1 LSIRISEYSEI
12 LICRILA
19 YGNISSF
26 LNTNDNRLRP
36 GNANKNHYHWQML
49 SRIILIRACIMRI
62 VLIRILILIII
73 TFRIQNFLV
82 ARLGSSLVNFS
93 LCRQIL
99 KKVKIELAPGT
110 KKYFMR
116 PIRNR
121 NWQSAP
127 V

>member
-1 LSIRISEYSEI
+1 MEM
-12 LICRILA
+12 
-19 YGNISSF
+19 
-26 LNTNDNRLRP
+26 
-36 GNANKNHYHWQML
+36 Q
-49 SRIILIRACIMRI
+49 I
-62 VLIRILILIII
+62 VFIRILIIIII

-127 V
+127 GWYIKTVKGQKISPKQRKIKIDSNKQQRG